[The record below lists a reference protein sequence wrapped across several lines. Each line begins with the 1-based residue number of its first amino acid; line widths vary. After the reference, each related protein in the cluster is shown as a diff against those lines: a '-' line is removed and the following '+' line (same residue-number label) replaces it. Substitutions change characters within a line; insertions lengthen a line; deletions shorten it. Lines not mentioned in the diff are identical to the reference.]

1 MKRSPFGRLKAG
13 ASPARRRFGSF
24 TALKSGAAA
33 AAAAFCVIAM
43 PAAEAA
49 IEPRLKPPAPGPVY
63 ISVNDKERILVL
75 ADALKKKQ
83 FSAVPALIDN
93 ISDPIAKSLGQWMYL
108 MAEDPRVDF
117 NDADAFLDANIDW
130 PMQYRISAFIE
141 DRIPNTA
148 PADQVLAFFD
158 TRQPVTGEGKIQLA
172 RALFSVGDKQGGEHY
187 VRDAWINHNF
197 KLAEE
202 QRILSVYGGILRD
215 EDHAARVD
223 RLLWDR
229 QVTNARR
236 VFSHLSGKDRKM
248 AEARAALLLSASSAP
263 RLYERLSEDQ
273 QLDSG
278 MLHAAV
284 RFYRRSGDESRAIAL
299 AALAPEDPDEIRNG
313 ARWWGERQL
322 LMRWALKNGR
332 FADAYTLAAG
342 HRLSDGGDFAEAE
355 FYAGWIA
362 LRFLNAPDRAETHFL
377 ALASGVDSP
386 ISVSRAKYWLGRAAA
401 AKGETDKANEYYAA
415 AARHYYSYYGQ
426 LAAEELGAVDAATFS
441 PPLQSTAVDRA
452 LFASRPTVTALR
464 MLTDLNLE
472 YEFMV
477 FAYHVDDQLER
488 PGEYLELAKLTNG
501 EGAPHLTVRA
511 GKVGIQ
517 RGAFAP
523 EVAYPLVFV
532 PDEAV
537 RFVSPEIILGLSR
550 QESEFN
556 PRAYS
561 RAGARGMMQLIPST
575 AQITAR
581 KEGLLYNRSA
591 LLDDPVYNMT
601 IGSAHLS
608 HLLERFDGSL
618 IMTLAAY
625 NAGAARVDRWIV
637 EYGDPRTSNVD
648 PLDWVEL
655 IPFSET
661 RNYVQ
666 RVLENVQV
674 YRGRLNDRPIP
685 GRLYADIERGGP
697 RDRVASLKPPSI
709 VLANAASSYGAQ
721 QPLPA
726 LPERTEERARRYAQ
740 QFSKQQAPVQIEQP
754 PQERAIGASPI
765 AFNDEEASEPVPAPT
780 RKQKKQSARPKV
792 ANAAGVA
799 APPSET
805 PAPSLAPSITAPE
818 EQQTQQPAEEPAAQ
832 PITQPA
838 PQAETV
844 AIIASSSTRFEADG
858 VSEDRIAEILKR
870 MPAPSLQPKPRAPAP
885 EETAEPDAVADD
897 ESFEAEPTTTEVL
910 LSQTPAIVEN
920 SVDQND
926 ADELIEPSPVSNE
939 ELLAETTPVMSEA
952 AEDDIADLSLS
963 DEAMDSCLTYRD
975 FIARNAEEEEDAAA
989 DLNAGML
996 AELQGGA
1003 SGVDC

>member
-1 MKRSPFGRLKAG
+1 MLRTKFFKTCHIQVLAAFITVSLCMSAP
-13 ASPARRRFGSF
+13 
-24 TALKSGAAA
+24 AAA
-33 AAAAFCVIAM
+33 A
-43 PAAEAA
+43 P
-49 IEPRLKPPAPGPVY
+49 EPRIKPPAPGPVY
-63 ISVNDKERILVL
+63 ISVNDKERLHVL
-75 ADALKKKQ
+75 ADLLKKKQ
-83 FSAVPALIDN
+83 FSTIQPLIGN

-108 MAEDPRVDF
+108 MAQDPQIDF

-130 PMQYRISAFIE
+130 PMQYRISAFVE
-141 DRIPNTA
+141 DKIPSSA

-158 TRQPVTGEGKIQLA
+158 TREPVTGEGKIQLA
-172 RALFSVGDKQGGEHY
+172 RALFAVGDKQGGEHH

-197 KLAEE
+197 KIAEE
-202 QRILSVYGGILRD
+202 RRILSVYDGVLRE

-223 RLLWDR
+223 RMLWDR
-229 QVTNARR
+229 EVTNARR
-236 VFSHLSGKDRKM
+236 VFSKLSGEDRRM
-248 AEARAALLLSASSAP
+248 AEARAALLLNASSAP
-263 RLYERLSEDQ
+263 RLYENLSQPQ

-284 RFYRRSGDESRAIAL
+284 RYYRRSGDEQYAVAL
-299 AALAPEDPDEIRNG
+299 AARAPEDPAKIRNG
-313 ARWWGERQL
+313 SRWWDERQL

-332 FADAYTLAAG
+332 FADAYSLAAG
-342 HRLSDGGDFAEAE
+342 NRLTEGGDFAEAE

-362 LRFLNAPDRAETHFL
+362 LRFLNAPARAETHFL

-386 ISVSRAKYWLGRAAA
+386 ISVSRAKYWIGRAVA
-401 AKGETDKANEYYAA
+401 AKGEREEANKFYAM

-426 LAAEELGAVDAATFS
+426 LAAEELGGVESAKFS
-441 PPLQSTAVDRA
+441 PPLQSTAAERA
-452 LFASRPTVTALR
+452 LFSSRPTVSALK
-464 MLTDLNLE
+464 MLTDLDLD

-488 PGEYLELAKLTNG
+488 PGEYIELAKLTDG

-523 EVAYPLVFV
+523 EVAYPLVFI
-532 PDEAV
+532 PDEAS

-561 RAGARGMMQLIPST
+561 RAGARGVMQLIPST

-581 KEGLLYNRSA
+581 KEGLAYNRSA

-625 NAGAARVDRWIV
+625 NAGASRVNRWIG
-637 EYGDPRTSNVD
+637 EYGDPRTTQVD

-666 RVLENVQV
+666 RVLENMQV

-697 RDRVASLKPPSI
+697 RDRVATLKPPSI
-709 VLANAASSYGAQ
+709 VLANAAATFGA

-726 LPERTEERARRYAQ
+726 LPSRTEERASAYAREL
-740 QFSKQQAPVQIEQP
+740 SQAAPAPTPADQTAPADQTPGEAP
-754 PQERAIGASPI
+754 GAERAINPSPI
-765 AFNDEEASEPVPAPT
+765 TFTE
-780 RKQKKQSARPKV
+780 K
-792 ANAAGVA
+792 
-799 APPSET
+799 T
-805 PAPSLAPSITAPE
+805 PAPEPAQALKASGERNAAKTLNAPEAAVTQPATAAAQQPVPQLAPKA
-818 EQQTQQPAEEPAAQ
+818 EQPVADASPQTIAAQ
-832 PITQPA
+832 PAVSRTRIE
-838 PQAETV
+838 AEGISAERV
-844 AIIASSSTRFEADG
+844 
-858 VSEDRIAEILKR
+858 AEILKR
-870 MPAPSLQPKPRAPAP
+870 MPAAQPAAIENAPA
-885 EETAEPDAVADD
+885 ETAPDMSGASERQLTGAD
-897 ESFEAEPTTTEVL
+897 A
-910 LSQTPAIVEN
+910 
-920 SVDQND
+920 
-926 ADELIEPSPVSNE
+926 
-939 ELLAETTPVMSEA
+939 AET
-952 AEDDIADLSLS
+952 
-963 DEAMDSCLTYRD
+963 CLAYRD
-975 FIARNAEEEEDAAA
+975 YIARNAEEDSATASG
-989 DLNAGML
+989 LNAVML

-1003 SGVDC
+1003 SGEEC